1 MLAFADSTFLPFLNS
16 SVPFKPP
23 GLPPGL
29 GDAFGYLVAHDR
41 YAGLVGLLPAC
52 FASLMEWV
60 FRESGC
66 SVKEAV
72 ALANC
77 RADSVRLQLFLHA
90 QRTLRAAR
98 RVRARWQDLLDGPAV
113 TAREDVMAACAHER
127 DRRRRDAEFS
137 KIISRARDKARFV
150 AQRRIACKA
159 LGIRTVRQLMGLF
172 PGWTCGTRPPETLTG
187 ALRAAEVASDP
198 WIRGTRLRD
207 RTRLRPYDDGSYVL
221 LPVERRKA
229 AGRRA
234 GGWRA
239 R

>member
-1 MLAFADSTFLPFLNS
+1 MLRLPDG
-16 SVPFKPP
+16 V
-23 GLPPGL
+23 
-29 GDAFGYLVAHDR
+29 
-41 YAGLVGLLPAC
+41 
-52 FASLMEWV
+52 V

-72 ALANC
+72 ALAKC

-113 TAREDVMAACAHER
+113 AAREDVVAAGAHER
-127 DRRRRDAEFS
+127 DRKRRDAEFS
-137 KIISRARDKARFV
+137 RVALRARDKAGFI

-172 PGWTCGTRPPETLTG
+172 PGWTCGTRPPEMLAG
-187 ALRAAEVASDP
+187 ALRAAEVASAP

-229 AGRRA
+229 AGGRSRGRRA
-234 GGWRA
+234 R
-239 R
+239 

>member
-1 MLAFADSTFLPFLNS
+1 MTATLAWLAFPI
-16 SVPFKPP
+16 
-23 GLPPGL
+23 
-29 GDAFGYLVAHDR
+29 
-41 YAGLVGLLPAC
+41 C
-52 FASLMEWV
+52 FTSLMEWV

-72 ALANC
+72 ALADN

-90 QRTLRAAR
+90 QRTFRAAR

-159 LGIRTVRQLMGLF
+159 LGIRTVRQLMRLF
-172 PGWTCGTRPPETLTG
+172 PGWTCGTRPPEVLAG
-187 ALRAAEVASDP
+187 ALRAAEAASDP

-207 RTRLRPYDDGSYVL
+207 RTRFRPYDDGSYVF
-221 LPVERRKA
+221 LPDERRGA
-229 AGRRA
+229 AGRRP
-234 GGWRA
+234 GGWLA